1 MLQKVEAQKRLE
13 EKLEE
18 ITTLT
23 PSSSSSSNSSTLDT
37 DVAVELPSK
46 EVLLAAKK
54 VLDSPQSPQLNVQE
68 VDTFSNT
75 TTS

>member
-13 EKLEE
+13 ENLEE

-37 DVAVELPSK
+37 DVVELPQK
-46 EVLLAAKK
+46 DDLMVAKK
-54 VLDSPQSPQLNVQE
+54 VLDGPQSPQLNVQE
-68 VDTFSNT
+68 DPFPNNNT
-75 TTS
+75 TL